1 MNKNKGLT
9 WLAVLV
15 LLCGLFS
22 TLFLDDV
29 WGSRVSEIVTIS
41 TAIIGAVALFFQFKR
56 DKEINQANFI
66 LEFWKSFSENEKLQ
80 KIMLKCDHMRLTN
93 KDDYFDIV
101 TYAQWLETLSSLIN
115 RNIVNFAVIDDMYNY
130 LFFVFVNNKY
140 IQEVELMPS
149 QKFYKG
155 IYEAYSSWVNYLNKK
170 NKEILCYEF
179 SLEKVENYDLIR
191 KMK

>member
-1 MNKNKGLT
+1 
-9 WLAVLV
+9 
-15 LLCGLFS
+15 
-22 TLFLDDV
+22 
-29 WGSRVSEIVTIS
+29 
-41 TAIIGAVALFFQFKR
+41 
-56 DKEINQANFI
+56 
-66 LEFWKSFSENEKLQ
+66 
-80 KIMLKCDHMRLTN
+80 MLKCDHMRLTN